1 MEWKTFIDGMVVG
14 FLASVSLGPIG
25 VLCIQRT
32 LQRGRLSGFVSG
44 MGAVFS
50 DTIYAVI
57 AGFSI
62 SYIVSFIEKQFI
74 WINIF
79 GAIILI
85 IFGATIYRSNPAVQL
100 RRQKNKKGNLIQ
112 DFVSTFLLTIS
123 NPVPLFIF
131 IAFFTSFSVV
141 QPSSGLID
149 QFILI
154 AGVFAGATIWWLLL
168 TTILGLFRSKVNL
181 RRLFWINKIAGAT
194 IIISVIIYLSVVI
207 IQEYLW

>member
-1 MEWKTFIDGMVVG
+1 MEWKTFIDGIVVG

-123 NPVPLFIF
+123 NPVALFIF

-149 QFILI
+149 QLILI

-194 IIISVIIYLSVVI
+194 IIVSVIIYLSIVI